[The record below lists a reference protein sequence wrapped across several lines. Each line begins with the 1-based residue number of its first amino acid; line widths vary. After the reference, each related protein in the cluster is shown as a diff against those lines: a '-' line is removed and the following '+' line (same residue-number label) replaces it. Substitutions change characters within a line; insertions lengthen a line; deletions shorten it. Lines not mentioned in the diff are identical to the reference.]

1 MKNTE
6 SEQIDFMLRSITLHD
21 DRVAFR
27 YLFEHYY
34 PSLCLFAKR
43 FIDDRETREDI
54 VREVFFRLWD
64 KRKQITV
71 TSSAQNYLLTSVRTL
86 CLNYLRRQEVQQP
99 FEESLFDQPDDEE
112 GDRLIQLRE
121 LEEQLAQAL
130 AQLPPEY
137 RLAFE
142 LNRMEGK
149 SLEEVAQR
157 MGVSTRTVERYRDKA
172 IALLQT
178 ELKEYLPLFLLLFA
192 MK

>member
-21 DRVAFR
+21 DEVAFR

-54 VREVFFRLWD
+54 VQEVFFRLWD

-71 TSSAQNYLLTSVRTL
+71 TSPAQNYLLTSVRNL

>member
-21 DRVAFR
+21 DEVAFR

-54 VREVFFRLWD
+54 VQEVFFRLWD

-71 TSSAQNYLLTSVRTL
+71 TSSAQNYLLTSVRNL

-157 MGVSTRTVERYRDKA
+157 MGVSTRTVERYQDKA

-178 ELKEYLPLFLLLFA
+178 EVKEYLPLFLLLFA

>member
-1 MKNTE
+1 MRSTE

-21 DRVAFR
+21 DGVAFR

-54 VREVFFRLWD
+54 VQEVFFRLWD

-71 TSSAQNYLLTSVRTL
+71 TSSAQNYLLTSVRNL
-86 CLNYLRRQEVQQP
+86 CLNYLRRQETQQP

>member
-21 DRVAFR
+21 DEVAFR

-54 VREVFFRLWD
+54 VQEVFFRLWD

-71 TSSAQNYLLTSVRTL
+71 MSSAQNYLLTSVRNL
-86 CLNYLRRQEVQQP
+86 CLNYLRRQETQQS
-99 FEESLFDQPDDEE
+99 FEKSLFDQPEDEE

-121 LEEQLAQAL
+121 LEELLAQTLAL
-130 AQLPPEY
+130 MPPEY

-149 SLEEVAQR
+149 SLDEVAQQ

-172 IALLQT
+172 LALLHT
-178 ELKEYLPLFLLLFA
+178 ELKDYLPLFLFLFA
-192 MK
+192 VK

>member
-21 DRVAFR
+21 DEVAFR

-54 VREVFFRLWD
+54 VQEVFFRLWD

-71 TSSAQNYLLTSVRTL
+71 MSSAQNYLLTSVRNL
-86 CLNYLRRQEVQQP
+86 CLNYLRRQETQQS
-99 FEESLFDQPDDEE
+99 FEKSLFDQPEDEE

-121 LEEQLAQAL
+121 LEELLAQTLAL
-130 AQLPPEY
+130 MPPEY

-149 SLEEVAQR
+149 SLEEVAQQ

-178 ELKEYLPLFLLLFA
+178 ELKEYLPLFLLLFS

>member
-21 DRVAFR
+21 DEVAFR

-43 FIDDRETREDI
+43 CIDDRETREDI
-54 VREVFFRLWD
+54 VQEVFFRLWD

-71 TSSAQNYLLTSVRTL
+71 TSSAQNYLLTSVRNL

-130 AQLPPEY
+130 AQLPPEH

>member
-21 DRVAFR
+21 DEVAFR

-54 VREVFFRLWD
+54 VQEVFFRLWD

-71 TSSAQNYLLTSVRTL
+71 TSSAQNYLLTSVRNL
-86 CLNYLRRQEVQQP
+86 CLNYLRRQETQQP

-149 SLEEVAQR
+149 SLEEAQR

>member
-21 DRVAFR
+21 DGVAFR

-54 VREVFFRLWD
+54 VQEVFFRLWD

-71 TSSAQNYLLTSVRTL
+71 TSSAQNYLLTSVRNL

-112 GDRLIQLRE
+112 GDGLIQLRE

>member
-21 DRVAFR
+21 DEVAFR

-54 VREVFFRLWD
+54 VQEVFFRLWD
-64 KRKQITV
+64 KHKQITV
-71 TSSAQNYLLTSVRTL
+71 MSSAQNYLLTSVRNL
-86 CLNYLRRQEVQQP
+86 CLNYLRRQETQQS
-99 FEESLFDQPDDEE
+99 FEKSLFDQPEDEE

-121 LEEQLAQAL
+121 LEELLAQTLAL
-130 AQLPPEY
+130 MPPEY

-149 SLEEVAQR
+149 SLDEVAQQ

-172 IALLQT
+172 LALLHT
-178 ELKEYLPLFLLLFA
+178 ELKDYLPLFLFLFA
-192 MK
+192 VK

>member
-21 DRVAFR
+21 DEVAFR

-54 VREVFFRLWD
+54 VQEVFFRLWD

-71 TSSAQNYLLTSVRTL
+71 MSSAQNYLLTSVRNL
-86 CLNYLRRQEVQQP
+86 CLNYLRRQETQQS
-99 FEESLFDQPDDEE
+99 FEESLFDQPEDEE

-121 LEEQLAQAL
+121 LEELLAQTLAL
-130 AQLPPEY
+130 MPPEY

-149 SLEEVAQR
+149 SLDEVAQQ

-172 IALLQT
+172 LALLHT
-178 ELKEYLPLFLLLFA
+178 ELKDYLPLFLFLFA
-192 MK
+192 VK

>member
-21 DRVAFR
+21 DEVAFR

-34 PSLCLFAKR
+34 ASLCLFAKR

-54 VREVFFRLWD
+54 VQEVFFHLWER
-64 KRKQITV
+64 RKQISV
-71 TSSAQNYLLTSVRTL
+71 TGSAQNYLLTSVRNL

-99 FEESLFDQPDDEE
+99 FEDSIFDQPDDEE

-121 LEEQLAQAL
+121 LEELLEQTLAK
-130 AQLPPEY
+130 LPPEY

-149 SLEEVAQR
+149 SLDEVAQR
-157 MGVSTRTVERYRDKA
+157 MGVSMRTVERYRDRA
-172 IALLQT
+172 LALLHT
-178 ELKEYLPLFLLLFA
+178 ELKDYLPLFLFLFA
-192 MK
+192 VK

>member
-21 DRVAFR
+21 DEVAFR

-54 VREVFFRLWD
+54 VQEVFFRLWD

-71 TSSAQNYLLTSVRTL
+71 TSSAQNYLLTSVRNL

-142 LNRMEGK
+142 LNRMGK

>member
-21 DRVAFR
+21 DEVAFR

-54 VREVFFRLWD
+54 VQEVFFRLWD

-71 TSSAQNYLLTSVRTL
+71 TSSAQNYLLTSVRNL
-86 CLNYLRRQEVQQP
+86 CLNYLRRQETQQP
-99 FEESLFDQPDDEE
+99 FEELLFDQPDDEE
-112 GDRLIQLRE
+112 GDGLIQLRE

-157 MGVSTRTVERYRDKA
+157 MGVSTRTVERYRDNA

>member
-1 MKNTE
+1 MRNTE

-21 DRVAFR
+21 DGVAFR

-54 VREVFFRLWD
+54 VQEVFFRLWD

-71 TSSAQNYLLTSVRTL
+71 TSSAQNYLLTSVRNL

>member
-1 MKNTE
+1 MRNTE

-21 DRVAFR
+21 DEVAFR

-54 VREVFFRLWD
+54 VQEVFFRLWD

-71 TSSAQNYLLTSVRTL
+71 MSSAQNYLLTSVRNL

-99 FEESLFDQPDDEE
+99 FEDSMFDQPDDEE

-121 LEEQLAQAL
+121 LEELLEQTLAK
-130 AQLPPEY
+130 LPPEY

-149 SLEEVAQR
+149 SLDEVAQR
-157 MGVSTRTVERYRDKA
+157 MGVSMRTVERYRDRA
-172 IALLQT
+172 LALLHT
-178 ELKEYLPLFLLLFA
+178 ELKDYLPLFLFLFA
-192 MK
+192 VK

>member
-21 DRVAFR
+21 DGVAFR

-54 VREVFFRLWD
+54 VQEVFFRLWD

-71 TSSAQNYLLTSVRTL
+71 MSSAQNYLLTSVRNL

>member
-6 SEQIDFMLRSITLHD
+6 SEQIDFMLRSITLYD
-21 DRVAFR
+21 DEVAFR

-54 VREVFFRLWD
+54 VQEVFFRLWD
-64 KRKQITV
+64 KRTQITV
-71 TSSAQNYLLTSVRTL
+71 TSSAHNYLLTSVRNL

>member
-1 MKNTE
+1 MRNTE

-21 DRVAFR
+21 DEVAFR

-43 FIDDRETREDI
+43 FIDDRETRKDI
-54 VREVFFRLWD
+54 VQEVFFRLCAT
-64 KRKQITV
+64 RKQITV
-71 TSSAQNYLLTSVRTL
+71 TSSAQNYLLTSVRNL
-86 CLNYLRRQEVQQP
+86 CLNYLRRQETQQP

-157 MGVSTRTVERYRDKA
+157 MGVSIRTVERYRDKA

>member
-21 DRVAFR
+21 DEVAFR

-54 VREVFFRLWD
+54 VQEVFFRLWD

-71 TSSAQNYLLTSVRTL
+71 TSSAQNYLLTSVRNL
-86 CLNYLRRQEVQQP
+86 CLNYLRRQEVEQP
-99 FEESLFDQPDDEE
+99 FEESVFDQPDDEE

>member
-21 DRVAFR
+21 DEVAFR

-54 VREVFFRLWD
+54 VQEVFFRLWD

-71 TSSAQNYLLTSVRTL
+71 MSSAQNYLLTSVRNL

>member
-21 DRVAFR
+21 DEVAFR

-54 VREVFFRLWD
+54 VQEVFFRLWD

-71 TSSAQNYLLTSVRTL
+71 MSSAQNYLLTSVRNL
-86 CLNYLRRQEVQQP
+86 CLNYLRRQETQQS
-99 FEESLFDQPDDEE
+99 FEKSLFDQPEDEE

-121 LEEQLAQAL
+121 LEELLAQTLAL
-130 AQLPPEY
+130 MPPEY

-142 LNRMEGK
+142 LNCMEGK
-149 SLEEVAQR
+149 SLDEVAQQ

-172 IALLQT
+172 LALLHT
-178 ELKEYLPLFLLLFA
+178 ELKDYLPLFLFLFA
-192 MK
+192 VK

>member
-21 DRVAFR
+21 DEVAFR

-54 VREVFFRLWD
+54 VQEVFFRLWD

-71 TSSAQNYLLTSVRTL
+71 MSSAQNYLLTSVRNL
-86 CLNYLRRQEVQQP
+86 CLNYLRRQETQQS
-99 FEESLFDQPDDEE
+99 FEKSLFDQPEDEE

-121 LEEQLAQAL
+121 LEELLAQTLAL
-130 AQLPPEY
+130 MPPEY

-149 SLEEVAQR
+149 SLDEVAQQ

>member
-1 MKNTE
+1 MRNTE

-21 DRVAFR
+21 DEVAFR
-27 YLFEHYY
+27 YLFEYCY

-54 VREVFFRLWD
+54 VQEVFFRLWD

-71 TSSAQNYLLTSVRTL
+71 TSSAQNYLLTSLRNL

>member
-21 DRVAFR
+21 DGVAFR

-54 VREVFFRLWD
+54 VQEVFFRLWD

-71 TSSAQNYLLTSVRTL
+71 TSSAQNYLLTSVRNL
-86 CLNYLRRQEVQQP
+86 CLNYLRRQETQQP

-130 AQLPPEY
+130 ALLPPEY

-172 IALLQT
+172 LALLQT

>member
-1 MKNTE
+1 MRNTE
-6 SEQIDFMLRSITLHD
+6 SEQIDFMLRRITLHD
-21 DRVAFR
+21 DGVAFR

-54 VREVFFRLWD
+54 VQEVFFRLWD

-71 TSSAQNYLLTSVRTL
+71 TSSAQNYLLTSVRNL

>member
-21 DRVAFR
+21 DEVAFR

-54 VREVFFRLWD
+54 VQEVFFRLWD
-64 KRKQITV
+64 KRKQISV
-71 TSSAQNYLLTSVRTL
+71 TSSAQNYLLTSVRNL

-121 LEEQLAQAL
+121 LEEQLSQAL

>member
-21 DRVAFR
+21 DGVAFR

-54 VREVFFRLWD
+54 VQEVFFRLWE

-71 TSSAQNYLLTSVRTL
+71 TGSAQNYLLTSVRNL
-86 CLNYLRRQEVQQP
+86 CLNYLRRQETQQP

-130 AQLPPEY
+130 ALLPPEY

-172 IALLQT
+172 LALLQT

>member
-21 DRVAFR
+21 DGVAFR

-54 VREVFFRLWD
+54 VQEVFFRLWD

-71 TSSAQNYLLTSVRTL
+71 TSSAQNYLLTSVRNL

-149 SLEEVAQR
+149 SLEEVAER
-157 MGVSTRTVERYRDKA
+157 MGVSIRTVERYRDKA

>member
-21 DRVAFR
+21 DEVAFR

-54 VREVFFRLWD
+54 VQEVFFRLWD

-71 TSSAQNYLLTSVRTL
+71 MSSAQNYLLTSVRNL
-86 CLNYLRRQEVQQP
+86 CLNYLRRQETQQS
-99 FEESLFDQPDDEE
+99 FEKSLFDQPEDEE

-121 LEEQLAQAL
+121 LEELLAQTLAL
-130 AQLPPEY
+130 MPPEY

-149 SLEEVAQR
+149 SLEEVAQQ

>member
-1 MKNTE
+1 MRNTE

-21 DRVAFR
+21 DEVAFR

-54 VREVFFRLWD
+54 VQEVFFRLWD
-64 KRKQITV
+64 KRKQ
-71 TSSAQNYLLTSVRTL
+71 
-86 CLNYLRRQEVQQP
+86 
-99 FEESLFDQPDDEE
+99 

-130 AQLPPEY
+130 ALLPPEY

-149 SLEEVAQR
+149 SLEEVAQQ

-172 IALLQT
+172 LALLQT

>member
-21 DRVAFR
+21 DEVAFR

-54 VREVFFRLWD
+54 VQEVFFRLWD

-71 TSSAQNYLLTSVRTL
+71 TSSAQNYLLTSVRNL

-99 FEESLFDQPDDEE
+99 FEESLFDQPFTKQTTCYSYYSYNSWRERHLPSC
-112 GDRLIQLRE
+112 RLSIGW
-121 LEEQLAQAL
+121 
-130 AQLPPEY
+130 P
-137 RLAFE
+137 
-142 LNRMEGK
+142 
-149 SLEEVAQR
+149 S
-157 MGVSTRTVERYRDKA
+157 S
-172 IALLQT
+172 
-178 ELKEYLPLFLLLFA
+178 
-192 MK
+192 

>member
-1 MKNTE
+1 MRNTE

-21 DRVAFR
+21 DEVAFR

-54 VREVFFRLWD
+54 VQEVFFRLWD

-71 TSSAQNYLLTSVRTL
+71 MSSAQNYLLTSVRNL
-86 CLNYLRRQEVQQP
+86 CLNYLRRQETQQS
-99 FEESLFDQPDDEE
+99 FEKSLFDQPEDEE

-121 LEEQLAQAL
+121 LEELLAQTLAL
-130 AQLPPEY
+130 MPPEY

-149 SLEEVAQR
+149 SLDEVAQQ

-172 IALLQT
+172 LALLHT
-178 ELKEYLPLFLLLFA
+178 ELKDYLPLFLFLFA
-192 MK
+192 VK

>member
-1 MKNTE
+1 MRNTE

-21 DRVAFR
+21 DEVAFR

-54 VREVFFRLWD
+54 VQEVFFRLWD

-71 TSSAQNYLLTSVRTL
+71 MSSAQNYLLTSVRNL
-86 CLNYLRRQEVQQP
+86 CLNYLRRQETQQP
-99 FEESLFDQPDDEE
+99 FEKSLFDQPEDEE

-121 LEEQLAQAL
+121 LEELLAQTLAL
-130 AQLPPEY
+130 MPPEY

-149 SLEEVAQR
+149 SLDEVAQQ

-172 IALLQT
+172 LALLHT
-178 ELKEYLPLFLLLFA
+178 ELKDYLPLFLFLFA
-192 MK
+192 VK

>member
-6 SEQIDFMLRSITLHD
+6 SEQIDFMLRSVTLHD
-21 DRVAFR
+21 DGVAFR

-54 VREVFFRLWD
+54 VQEVFFRLWD

-71 TSSAQNYLLTSVRTL
+71 TSSAQNYLLTSVRNL

-99 FEESLFDQPDDEE
+99 FEESLFDQPEDEE

-121 LEEQLAQAL
+121 LEKLLEQTLAM
-130 AQLPPEY
+130 LPPEY

-157 MGVSTRTVERYRDKA
+157 MGVSTRTVERYRDKG

>member
-21 DRVAFR
+21 DEVAFR

-54 VREVFFRLWD
+54 VQEVFFRLWD

-71 TSSAQNYLLTSVRTL
+71 MSSAQNYLLTSVRNL
-86 CLNYLRRQEVQQP
+86 CLNYLRRQETQQP

-130 AQLPPEY
+130 AQWPPGY
-137 RLAFE
+137 RLAFG

-149 SLEEVAQR
+149 SLEEGAQR